1 MTTKRNIMAEFTLD
15 EISGVDNPAQQG
27 ARVAIMKRADA
38 ALIGK
43 KLRLLS
49 DEDGHTHMIDDAE
62 DGGLTSYSYT
72 EGEDSGHSHP
82 WVRNDDGTVT
92 VGMADGH
99 SHSVIQKSQTAGDA
113 GSEEDTTMSA
123 TKNAGGEQAITK
135 EQHDALAAEL
145 ALAKAYGTL
154 TDAQK
159 AYAAGLPE
167 GAERNAFINKSVAE
181 RDAIVTK
188 ATAADPV
195 VYTCLDGTELRKS
208 AGDLMIRLAKRADES
223 DRALLAEK
231 AARQD
236 EQIAKRAADE
246 LGNLPGDVA
255 AKSALLKAV
264 EGISDATAR
273 TGALALLKAANDG
286 GASNFETTG
295 SAATK
300 NAEVGDAEAKLNDLA
315 TKRAAETSVSFAK
328 AYAEVL
334 GTPEGRSLYAQT
346 R

>member
-1 MTTKRNIMAEFTLD
+1 MTKRNVMAEFTLD

-27 ARVAIMKRADA
+27 ARVTIMKRADA

-62 DGGLTSYSYT
+62 DGGSTSYAHT
-72 EGEDSGHSHP
+72 EGEDMGHSHP

-92 VGMADGH
+92 VGMSDGH
-99 SHSVIQKSQTAGDA
+99 THSVIQKNQTAGEA

-154 TDAQK
+154 TDAHK
-159 AYAAGLPE
+159 AHAAGLPE

-181 RDAIVTK
+181 RDGIVTK
-188 ATAADPV
+188 ATSADPV
-195 VYTCLDGTELRKS
+195 VYTCADGTELRKS
-208 AGDLMIRLAKRADES
+208 AGDTVIRLAKRADAS
-223 DRALLAEK
+223 DAALAVEK
-231 AARQD
+231 AERQNV
-236 EQIAKRAADE
+236 ELAKRAADE

-264 EGISDATAR
+264 DGISDATAR
-273 TGALALLKAANDG
+273 TGALALLKAANAG
-286 GASNFETTG
+286 GAANFETNGTE
-295 SAATK
+295 AKTTK
-300 NAEVGDAEAKLNDLA
+300 SVGDAEVKLNDLA
-315 TKRAAETSVSFAK
+315 TKRAAEASISFAK